1 MSSSVTNPKLTA
13 WNYVVK
19 FGFFPPPTN
28 ENKTQLGAQ
37 ITAMWKQSTQRNK
50 GGKQIFQSRNQKIY
64 KNLKRKTIKPF
75 KDPQL
80 GSIEPPRHAVERC
93 QLKHDP

>member
-19 FGFFPPPTN
+19 FGFFFPPTN
-28 ENKTQLGAQ
+28 ENKTKLGAQ

-50 GGKQIFQSRNQKIY
+50 GGKTNLPIEEPENLQK
-64 KNLKRKTIKPF
+64 LKKENNKAF
-75 KDPQL
+75 
-80 GSIEPPRHAVERC
+80 
-93 QLKHDP
+93 